1 MRTLKYAVL
10 DLPAPKEPMVDV
22 GTLTVNTYQM
32 MRRQCGEARQS
43 EPSKG
48 YVLKYRSDVIGK
60 THIRPGSQTILNCP
74 LVLSPRP

>member
-10 DLPAPKEPMVDV
+10 ELPAPKEPMVDV
-22 GTLTVNTYQM
+22 GTLIANAYQM
-32 MRRQCGEARQS
+32 MRGQCSEARQS
-43 EPSKG
+43 EPSEG
-48 YVLKYRSDVIGK
+48 SDVIGK

>member
-1 MRTLKYAVL
+1 ML

-22 GTLTVNTYQM
+22 GTLIANAYQM
-32 MRRQCGEARQS
+32 MRGQCGEARQS
-43 EPSKG
+43 EPSEG
-48 YVLKYRSDVIGK
+48 YVPKHGSDVIGK